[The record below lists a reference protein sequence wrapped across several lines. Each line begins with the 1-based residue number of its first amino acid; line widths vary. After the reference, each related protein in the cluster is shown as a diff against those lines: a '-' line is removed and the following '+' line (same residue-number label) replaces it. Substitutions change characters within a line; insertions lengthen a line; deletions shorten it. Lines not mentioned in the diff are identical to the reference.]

1 LSVHLLL
8 VCLLISAIRADLLK
22 AHRVL
27 DKAKRVAFL
36 FALHQKYTADLLPLA
51 AKEKKPG
58 RSEWGQLGNE
68 TSRISKVDTRL
79 NQGRHRGLPLRY
91 EV

>member
-1 LSVHLLL
+1 VLLA
-8 VCLLISAIRADLLK
+8 CLLISAIPSDPLK

-36 FALHQKYTADLLPLA
+36 FALHQKYIVSLLPLA

-58 RSEWGQLGNE
+58 RNEWVRLGFCQMY
-68 TSRISKVDTRL
+68 L
-79 NQGRHRGLPLRY
+79 F
-91 EV
+91 